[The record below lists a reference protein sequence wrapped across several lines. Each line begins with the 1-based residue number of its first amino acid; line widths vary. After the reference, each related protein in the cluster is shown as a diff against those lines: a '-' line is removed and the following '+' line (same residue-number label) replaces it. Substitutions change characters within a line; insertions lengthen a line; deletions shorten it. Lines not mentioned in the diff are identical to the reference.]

1 MLSRANFVPYLLV
14 RLFALINMIKM
25 PPNIFDSVNISV
37 KTIFVIDRKISG

>member
-1 MLSRANFVPYLLV
+1 
-14 RLFALINMIKM
+14 M